1 MAHHVNTNTGE
12 VSVCKAKKGG
22 CPFGGESGTDNH
34 YSTPE
39 EARAGSEKLMEST
52 YATINKSYRKK
63 ETGIAIPEK
72 MAQKVIRE
80 AIDGK
85 NKIHPSVAAKVFS
98 TSASERVRLVA
109 AREVKSQKFLRE
121 MSNDE
126 SALVRTEVAK
136 STNNPAV
143 LSALAKDGD
152 AKVRKAA
159 LSNKK
164 IPDRARTAALN
175 FIKSKDTNLSAAEAP
190 VAA

>member
-12 VSVCKAKKGG
+12 VSLCKAKKGG

-34 YSTPE
+34 YSSPE
-39 EARAGSEKLMEST
+39 EARTGSEKLMEAT

-63 ETGIAIPEK
+63 STGIEIPEK
-72 MAQKVIRE
+72 MAQKVIRD
-80 AIDGK
+80 AVAGN

-98 TSASERVRLVA
+98 TSGSERVRLVA

-136 STNNPAV
+136 ATNNPAL
-143 LSALAKDGD
+143 LSILAKDGNE
-152 AKVRKAA
+152 KVRKAA

-175 FIKSKDTNLSAAEAP
+175 FIKTSGTNHAVTE

>member
-34 YSTPE
+34 YGTQE
-39 EARAGSEKLMEST
+39 EARAGSEKLMEAT
-52 YATINKSYRKK
+52 YANINKSYRKK
-63 ETGIAIPEK
+63 ATGIEIPEK
-72 MAQKVIRE
+72 MAQKVIRDAVE
-80 AIDGK
+80 GK

-98 TSASERVRLVA
+98 TSNSERVRLVA

-121 MSNDE
+121 MSTDS
-126 SALVRTEVAK
+126 SALVRIEVAK
-136 STNNPAV
+136 SSNNPAV
-143 LSALAKDGD
+143 LATLAKDGD

-175 FIKSKDTNLSAAEAP
+175 FIKSSGTKNADSSAAA
-190 VAA
+190 